1 MNGRRGRVGDRVT
14 IWRAAR
20 PAITTSHAAWFLD
33 RFLAS
38 SAVLV
43 RKWGPSWASQRLLF
57 GREIGTWILVLIW
70 IGLPIAVLARETRM
84 LVR

>member
-1 MNGRRGRVGDRVT
+1 MNGRKGRVGDRVT

-57 GREIGTWILVLIW
+57 GREIAVWVLAVAW
-70 IGLPIAVLARETRM
+70 IGLPVAVLGHATWKLLR
-84 LVR
+84 

>member
-57 GREIGTWILVLIW
+57 GREIGTWVLVLVW
-70 IGLPIAVLARETRM
+70 ICLPIAALIHKAWVVLR
-84 LVR
+84 